1 MFSIF
6 FGVGGKTDDLRRYPV
21 DLMLFKTGISSTVL
35 FFTFLIEN
43 LIYKQ
48 ENNKIY
54 ADRSLRI
61 KLNSFNKFL

>member
-6 FGVGGKTDDLRRYPV
+6 FGVGGKTDDLRRYAV

>member
-6 FGVGGKTDDLRRYPV
+6 FRVGEKPDELRRYAV

-35 FFTFLIEN
+35 FFSFLIEN
-43 LIYKQ
+43 LIHKQ

-54 ADRSLRI
+54 ADRTLRI
-61 KLNSFNKFL
+61 KLNSFDKFL